1 MLQLEMLNSS
11 DIMITNELIQA
22 ASKLRD
28 DVDII
33 GDRLVKEGTVD
44 CVYNPLIYAWEPHK
58 AFIQLGGN
66 KGAKTLLLGMN
77 PGPHGMGQMGI
88 PFSATSVVRNLLK
101 IRDLEVKQPRNIHP
115 NRPITGLNWHKEEI
129 SGTRLWNL
137 LESKY
142 GNAEQIFSNV
152 FIVNHC
158 PLMLFKGERA
168 TNITP
173 DKISGKNTREL
184 IERCDQHLK
193 EVVEIMQIE
202 KIVGVG
208 KYAEKRAKKAFIGM
222 NIEITGCWHPSP
234 ASPLANRN
242 KGEDWRNNVRSVLP

>member
-1 MLQLEMLNSS
+1 MTINA
-11 DIMITNELIQA
+11 LIQA

-28 DVDII
+28 EVDLI
-33 GDRLVKEGTVD
+33 GDWLVREGTVD
-44 CVYNPLIYAWEPHK
+44 CVYNPLMYAWEPHK
-58 AFIQLGGN
+58 AFIELGGD

-88 PFSATSVVRNLLK
+88 PFSATSVVRDLLK
-101 IRDLEVKQPRNIHP
+101 IRNLEVKQPRNLHP
-115 NRPITGLNWHKEEI
+115 KRPVTGLDWHKEEI

-137 LESKY
+137 LEGRYNSVE
-142 GNAEQIFSNV
+142 NIFSNV

-184 IERCDQHLK
+184 IDKCDLHLR
-193 EVVEIMQIE
+193 EVVNIMGI
-202 KIVGVG
+202 KKVVGVG
-208 KYAEKRAKKAFIGM
+208 KYAEKRATEALK
-222 NIEITGCWHPSP
+222 EINVEIASCWHPSP

-242 KGEDWRNNVRSVLP
+242 NGEDWRENIRSVLP

>member
-1 MLQLEMLNSS
+1 
-11 DIMITNELIQA
+11 MITNALIEA

-28 DVDII
+28 EVDLI
-33 GDRLVKEGTVD
+33 GDKLVLEGTVD
-44 CVYNPLIYAWEPHK
+44 CVYNPLMYAWEPHK
-58 AFIQLGGN
+58 AFIKLGGD

-88 PFSATSVVRNLLK
+88 PFSATSVVRDLLK
-101 IRDLEVKQPRNIHP
+101 IRNLSVKQPRNIHP
-115 NRPITGLNWHKEEI
+115 KRPVTGLNWHKEEI

-137 LESKY
+137 LEEHY
-142 GNAEQIFSNV
+142 NDVENIFSNV
-152 FIVNHC
+152 FVVNHC
-158 PLMLFKGERA
+158 PLMLFKGKRA

-173 DKISGKNTREL
+173 DRISGENAREL
-184 IERCDQHLK
+184 IEKCDYHLRK
-193 EVVEIMQIE
+193 VVDIMGIK

-208 KYAEKRAKKAFIGM
+208 KYAEKRAFEALKEN

-242 KGEDWRNNVRSVLP
+242 KGEDWRENIRSVLP

>member
-1 MLQLEMLNSS
+1 MTINA
-11 DIMITNELIQA
+11 LIEA

-28 DVDII
+28 EVDLI
-33 GDRLVKEGTVD
+33 GDRLVLEGTVD
-44 CVYNPLIYAWEPHK
+44 CVYNPLMYAWEPHK
-58 AFIQLGGN
+58 AFIELGGD

-88 PFSATSVVRNLLK
+88 PFSATSVVRDLLK
-101 IRDLEVKQPRNIHP
+101 IRNLEVKQPRNLHP
-115 NRPITGLNWHKEEI
+115 KRPVTGLDWHKEEI

-137 LESKY
+137 LEGHYNSVE
-142 GNAEQIFSNV
+142 NIFSNV

-158 PLMLFKGERA
+158 PLMLFNGDRA

-184 IERCDQHLK
+184 IDKCDQHLR
-193 EVVEIMQIE
+193 EVVNIMGI
-202 KIVGVG
+202 KKVVGVG
-208 KYAEKRAKKAFIGM
+208 KYAEKRATVALKEI
-222 NIEITGCWHPSP
+222 NVEITSCWHPSP

-242 KGEDWRNNVRSVLP
+242 NGEDWRENIRSVLP